1 MSSGGR
7 LRLPFGP
14 VVATGSSRVALSFDD
29 GPDERITPDLLAVL
43 AEHGV
48 SATFFVL
55 MSKVRR
61 DPDLL
66 RAVSAAGHEISL
78 HGPDHQRITGL
89 SRSDATQ
96 SLRQAA
102 AELGAMS
109 GQEVRW
115 YRPPY
120 GALSARAFVAVRQ
133 SGLVPV
139 LWSATT
145 WDWKDVTHAQRID
158 KARSGAR
165 PGSILLAHDGLLDA
179 LDGVTGEPEV
189 HCDRPKLIDEVLG
202 GLREQGTGVGTV
214 GAAIEEG
221 AAVRSLRFLRP
232 RRPSPSGR

>member
-1 MSSGGR
+1 MRSR
-7 LRLPFGP
+7 RQLRLPFGTI
-14 VVATGSSRVALSFDD
+14 VATASTRVALSFDD

-66 RAVSAAGHEISL
+66 RTVAEAGHEISL
-78 HGPDHQRITGL
+78 HGPDHRRITELSRRDATLGL
-89 SRSDATQ
+89 SR
-96 SLRQAA
+96 AA
-102 AELGAMS
+102 DELAAIS
-109 GQEVRW
+109 GQTIRW

-120 GALSARAFVAVRQ
+120 GALTARAFVAVRQ
-133 SGLVPV
+133 SGLTPV

-158 KARSGAR
+158 KARSGAQ
-165 PGSILLAHDGLLDA
+165 PGSILLAHDGLLDT

-189 HCDRPKLIDEVLG
+189 RCDRPKLIDEVLG

-221 AAVRSLRFLRP
+221 DAVRSLRFLRP
-232 RRPSPSGR
+232 RRPSPWGR

>member
-1 MSSGGR
+1 MSSRGR
-7 LRLPFGP
+7 LRLPFGTI
-14 VVATGSSRVALSFDD
+14 VATGSSRVALSFDD
-29 GPDERITPDLLAVL
+29 GPDERITPELLAVL

-78 HGPDHQRITGL
+78 HGPDHRRITEL

-96 SLRQAA
+96 RLSRAA

-120 GALSARAFVAVRQ
+120 GALSARAFVAIRRA
-133 SGLVPV
+133 GLTPV

-145 WDWKDVTHAQRID
+145 WDWKDVTHARRID
-158 KARSGAR
+158 EALGGAR
-165 PGSILLAHDGLLDA
+165 PGSILLAHDGLLDGY
-179 LDGVTGEPEV
+179 DGVTDELEV
-189 HCDRPKLIDEVLG
+189 HCDRPKLVDEVLG

-221 AAVRSLRFLRP
+221 HAVRSLRFLRP
-232 RRPSPSGR
+232 HRPSPRGR